1 MKLKK
6 KVCILSNDLKR
17 GGTDTFVV
25 NLINELNDNYDVTL
39 VLSINSERTAIREN
53 DAIKAGAKIIKTCDL
68 KGMNG
73 RIKHL
78 VKLYQI
84 LKNGDFDVFQ
94 TNIDLFNGP
103 NLLVAWLA
111 GIRIR
116 VCHSHNSRQ
125 GRELVLG
132 KTLFVRVY
140 QYIMK
145 KLCWHFSNRRCG
157 CSELAMDFLYDD
169 KWKKDEKSFVI
180 NNGIDIDLFKHHYN
194 TFKIKNE
201 LKLSAKYNILT
212 VGRIDE
218 QKNPL
223 FIVEVFNALCR
234 QRDDCD
240 LIWVGKGKME
250 IEVRETLKRYNIQD
264 RVHMLGLRHD
274 VPEIMNC
281 CDLFLFPSA
290 FEGLGIVLIE
300 AQAANLPCI
309 VSDVVPR
316 EADCGGCKFLSLDEN
331 SNTWGRE
338 ISKVLDGDTKLN
350 VNENKLNKFSIQ
362 NMAYQM
368 KVVFD

>member
-1 MKLKK
+1 M
-6 KVCILSNDLKR
+6 
-17 GGTDTFVV
+17 
-25 NLINELNDNYDVTL
+25 E
-39 VLSINSERTAIREN
+39 
-53 DAIKAGAKIIKTCDL
+53 
-68 KGMNG
+68 
-73 RIKHL
+73 
-78 VKLYQI
+78 
-84 LKNGDFDVFQ
+84 
-94 TNIDLFNGP
+94 
-103 NLLVAWLA
+103 
-111 GIRIR
+111 
-116 VCHSHNSRQ
+116 
-125 GRELVLG
+125 
-132 KTLFVRVY
+132 
-140 QYIMK
+140 
-145 KLCWHFSNRRCG
+145 
-157 CSELAMDFLYDD
+157 
-169 KWKKDEKSFVI
+169 KDEKSFVI